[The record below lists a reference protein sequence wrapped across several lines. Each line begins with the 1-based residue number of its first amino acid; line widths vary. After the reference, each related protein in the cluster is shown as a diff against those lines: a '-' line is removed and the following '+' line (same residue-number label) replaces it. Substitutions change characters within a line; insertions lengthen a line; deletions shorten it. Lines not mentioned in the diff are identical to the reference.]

1 MAQLKETCPFYVLSL
16 DGGGSLGVYTLG
28 ILVELERLVG
38 TKLSTVFDLVYG
50 TSTGAIIASL
60 VALGERAQPTI
71 RDSYFEIA
79 PNIMKHW
86 LPRTRSSALER
97 YAREIYGEKTFSSF
111 LTGVGIVA
119 TRVEDGRPMV
129 FKRHARQAHG
139 RRASFVPGF
148 GCAIAD
154 AVVASC
160 SAYPL
165 FLRKVVSTSEY
176 GDRELVDGGFTA
188 NNPALLAIADALGPL
203 RIQRSDIRVLSLGT
217 GTFPPNRRISLGL
230 LNAVSTTRTVMTLLE
245 ASSNTIDTFRSLLFG
260 DIQTLRISESFAE
273 LAYRTDFIESD
284 VTKLRRIYQLGRES
298 FARNEAALTRFFC
311 P

>member
-1 MAQLKETCPFYVLSL
+1 MEQLRQSRPFYILSL

-38 TKLSTVFDLVYG
+38 TKLSTIFDLVYG

-60 VALGERAQPTI
+60 VALGERTQPTI
-71 RDSYFEIA
+71 CERYFEIA

-86 LPRTRSSALER
+86 LPRRRSGALER
-97 YAREIYGEKTFSSF
+97 YARQVYGERTFRSF

-129 FKRHARQAHG
+129 FKRHVHQAHG
-139 RRASFVPGF
+139 NRASFVPGF
-148 GCAIAD
+148 GCTIAD

-165 FLRKVVSTSEY
+165 FLRKSVSTCEY

-188 NNPALLAIADALGPL
+188 NNPTLLAIADALGPL
-203 RIQRSDIRVLSLGT
+203 QIQRSDIRVLSLGT
-217 GTFPPNRRISLGL
+217 GSFPPNRRASLGL
-230 LNAVSTTRTVMTLLE
+230 LNAVNTTRTFMTLLE
-245 ASSNTIDTFRSLLFG
+245 ASSNTIDTFRSLLFD
-260 DIQTLRISESFAE
+260 DIRTLRISESFAN

-284 VTKLRRIYQLGRES
+284 AKKLKRVYQLGRRS
-298 FARNEAALTRFFC
+298 FAKNEAALTRFFA